1 MFHNKDV
8 YIWSANDLCGI
19 DRSIIEHDL
28 NVDPSI
34 KPTKQKLQKIPKDK
48 VKGAEAE
55 VKQLLNAR
63 VIREV
68 AYQ

>member
-8 YIWSANDLCGI
+8 YGLSANDLCGI

-34 KPTKQKLQKIPKDK
+34 KPRKQKLQKIPEDK

-55 VKQLLNAR
+55 VKQLLSAR

-68 AYQ
+68 AYP